1 MARRSLLSKNH
12 DGGPAPDAD
21 SLLLVS
27 EWVRMDLIKSLSFPP
42 TFLRWRGAHGS
53 GMVAVPPPVIAF
65 DWLLPGV
72 AVPHYRLLPSAS
84 LAIFH
89 GGMAGYGSYSFLPLS
104 GVNRASALAGNSLLM
119 PMESDTSY
127 NKAEWAISAWGH
139 PRDPLP
145 WHSEMKS
152 KIDPN
157 ISFFLN

>member
-1 MARRSLLSKNH
+1 MAFRFLLSKNH

-27 EWVRMDLIKSLSFPP
+27 ERVRMDLIKSLSFPP
-42 TFLRWRGAHGS
+42 TFLRWRGANGS
-53 GMVAVPPPVIAF
+53 GMVVVPPPVIAF

-72 AVPHYRLLPSAS
+72 AWRGVAWRGLVVPHYRLLPSAS

-104 GVNRASALAGNSLLM
+104 GVNIASALAGNSLLM

-127 NKAEWAISAWGH
+127 NKAEWAISA
-139 PRDPLP
+139 
-145 WHSEMKS
+145 
-152 KIDPN
+152 
-157 ISFFLN
+157 